1 MTDETKATAMENAE
15 STPAVSDPEQVK
27 AEAERAAREV
37 AERKARTL
45 DFMEN
50 YRDNQ
55 KAEKEE
61 RAKRAASTNRAKAK
75 AAEEKRLQEEAE
87 RAAREEARRKE
98 KEEFEARAKR
108 NAAMLTEISAE
119 EARQKEEEAAEARL
133 ATAKQAPASESA
145 PAAKPAV
152 AFGENAP
159 AVKPAVTFG
168 ENACAMPVRPAA
180 PAMRKE
186 EASAFKMPPVTDFF
200 ADDGLDTDDL
210 LSEITVDGVP
220 LGEKAADGVIL
231 LDTQGDAAKGDAPYI
246 AP

>member
-98 KEEFEARAKR
+98 EEERQR
-108 NAAMLTEISAE
+108 RE
-119 EARQKEEEAAEARL
+119 EEEQARQAEKERMAARDNSSQMSL
-133 ATAKQAPASESA
+133 W
-145 PAAKPAV
+145 
-152 AFGENAP
+152 
-159 AVKPAVTFG
+159 
-168 ENACAMPVRPAA
+168 
-180 PAMRKE
+180 
-186 EASAFKMPPVTDFF
+186 
-200 ADDGLDTDDL
+200 
-210 LSEITVDGVP
+210 
-220 LGEKAADGVIL
+220 
-231 LDTQGDAAKGDAPYI
+231 
-246 AP
+246 